1 MSVLKTQS
9 NTNQIQAVDNK
20 LMPLA
25 PSYIGPAVHTQ
36 PEISLSDVLS
46 ILNRRKWTV
55 LLTLLTT
62 LAVVSWYTFSTKPS
76 YRANGTIQIERE
88 GAEIVDFGR
97 TQKPITSSDHLND
110 PFFRTRYE
118 MLRGRVV
125 AQKVINDLSLES
137 SLSPKESK
145 SLLST
150 TISSTLGFLGLDKEN
165 KQQKS
170 AEAIDYTELFS
181 NNLLVQPIA
190 GTHLVEI
197 FYEAPSPT
205 EAKNVV
211 SSIVGSFITSQIQ
224 SKSETGEY
232 AKDFLDQQII
242 EAGERLRSDELTLVK
257 YANENGIL
265 GVDEGQTRQ
274 VKKLENLDSA
284 LVQAEIR
291 RIEAE
296 SLYLQMKR
304 AGSVSTVLTN
314 PVVTSLKARLVGLEG
329 DYQEMLKTFKPNY
342 PDMQRLQQQINAAN
356 GKLNKEMNNI
366 QGSMQADFK
375 AAKRQ
380 EDKIRNEL
388 KQFNTIMQNLQDSG
402 VDYNNLK
409 RNVENSNKLYSS
421 LLQRREEVSVASQ
434 ANTSSISI
442 VEPAVMPVSKYRPR
456 PKINLLV
463 GLLSGLIFGL
473 AFAFLRESVDKSI
486 KSSDDLEKLT
496 GLPILGMIP
505 RVTKSKMKK
514 QLDMIAYKMPQ
525 SAPAEAYRI
534 LATNIRLMFRTNE
547 DHVMLITSVN
557 SGEGKSTTASNIACS
572 YALMGKKVLL
582 VDADIR
588 SASIHN
594 KLQISNKLGLTHYL
608 KGEIDLVGITQPV
621 KKVPGLY
628 AITAGE
634 YDVDPVS
641 LLSHERMS
649 YLTAQGGSIFDYVI
663 IDAPPV
669 NGFADA
675 LVLTSLATSTVLV
688 AREEEMDA
696 RSIKVVISQL
706 RRVKN
711 NVAGFLLV
719 NAKNPVANAK
729 YYAKYHNKPR
739 KELLLEN
746 KKQSYA

>member
-1 MSVLKTQS
+1 M
-9 NTNQIQAVDNK
+9 D
-20 LMPLA
+20 
-25 PSYIGPAVHTQ
+25 
-36 PEISLSDVLS
+36 
-46 ILNRRKWTV
+46 
-55 LLTLLTT
+55 
-62 LAVVSWYTFSTKPS
+62 
-76 YRANGTIQIERE
+76 
-88 GAEIVDFGR
+88 
-97 TQKPITSSDHLND
+97 
-110 PFFRTRYE
+110 
-118 MLRGRVV
+118 
-125 AQKVINDLSLES
+125 
-137 SLSPKESK
+137 
-145 SLLST
+145 
-150 TISSTLGFLGLDKEN
+150 
-165 KQQKS
+165 
-170 AEAIDYTELFS
+170 
-181 NNLLVQPIA
+181 
-190 GTHLVEI
+190 
-197 FYEAPSPT
+197 
-205 EAKNVV
+205 
-211 SSIVGSFITSQIQ
+211 
-224 SKSETGEY
+224 
-232 AKDFLDQQII
+232 
-242 EAGERLRSDELTLVK
+242 
-257 YANENGIL
+257 
-265 GVDEGQTRQ
+265 VDEAQTRQ

-304 AGSVSTVLTN
+304 VGSVSTVLTN

-557 SGEGKSTTASNIACS
+557 SGEGKSTTASNI
-572 YALMGKKVLL
+572 
-582 VDADIR
+582 
-588 SASIHN
+588 
-594 KLQISNKLGLTHYL
+594 
-608 KGEIDLVGITQPV
+608 
-621 KKVPGLY
+621 
-628 AITAGE
+628 
-634 YDVDPVS
+634 
-641 LLSHERMS
+641 
-649 YLTAQGGSIFDYVI
+649 
-663 IDAPPV
+663 
-669 NGFADA
+669 
-675 LVLTSLATSTVLV
+675 LVL
-688 AREEEMDA
+688 M
-696 RSIKVVISQL
+696 
-706 RRVKN
+706 
-711 NVAGFLLV
+711 
-719 NAKNPVANAK
+719 
-729 YYAKYHNKPR
+729 H
-739 KELLLEN
+739 
-746 KKQSYA
+746 

>member
-1 MSVLKTQS
+1 MSVLTTQS

-25 PSYIGPAVHTQ
+25 PSYIGPTNHSTPQEAS
-36 PEISLSDVLS
+36 ISDVLG
-46 ILNRRKWTV
+46 ILNRRKWTI
-55 LLTLLTT
+55 LSILLTT
-62 LAVVSWYTFSTKPS
+62 LALVALYTFSTKPS
-76 YRANGTIQIERE
+76 YRANATIQIDRS

-97 TQKPITSSDHLND
+97 TSQVSTSSDALND
-110 PFFRTRYE
+110 PFFRTSYE
-118 MLRGRVV
+118 MLRGRVI
-125 AQKVINDLSLES
+125 AQKVIDDLSLEE
-137 SLSPKESK
+137 SLSPTKSNESK
-145 SLLST
+145 SLKQT
-150 TISSTLGFLGLDKEN
+150 VLGWIGLGEDKN
-165 KQQKS
+165 KQTSSKL
-170 AEAIDYTELFS
+170 DYTAIFAEKLF
-181 NNLLVQPIA
+181 VQPIA
-190 GTHLVEI
+190 GTYLVEI

-205 EAKNVV
+205 EARNVV
-211 SSIVGSFITSQIQ
+211 KSVVDNFILFQIE

-232 AKDFLDQQII
+232 AKQFLDEQII
-242 EAGERLRSDELTLVK
+242 EAGKRLKEDELTLVK

-296 SLYLQMKR
+296 SLYLQMKK

-314 PVVTSLKARLVGLEG
+314 PVITSLKARLVGLEG

-342 PDMQRLQQQINAAN
+342 PDMQRLQQQINAAK
-356 GKLNKEMNNI
+356 GKLNSEMTNI
-366 QGSMQADFK
+366 QRSMQADFK

-388 KQFNTIMQNLQDSG
+388 RQFNTTMQNLQDSG
-402 VDYNNLK
+402 VDYKNLK
-409 RNVENSNKLYSS
+409 RKADNSNKLYSS
-421 LLQRREEVSVASQ
+421 LLQRREEVNVASQ

-442 VEPAVMPVSKYRPR
+442 VEPAITPVSKYRPR
-456 PKINLLV
+456 PKVNLLV
-463 GLLSGLIFGL
+463 GLLSGLILGL
-473 AFAFLRESVDKSI
+473 AFAFLREALDKSI
-486 KSSDDLEKLT
+486 KSADDLEKLT

-514 QLDMIAYKMPQ
+514 QLDLIAHKMPQ

-534 LATNIRLMFRTNE
+534 LATNIRLMFKTDE
-547 DHVMLITSVN
+547 DHVMLITSIN
-557 SGEGKSTTASNIACS
+557 SGEGKSTTACNIACS
-572 YALMGKKVLL
+572 YAQMGKKVLL

-588 SASIHN
+588 NASLHN
-594 KLQISNKLGLTHYL
+594 KLEIPNKHGLTHYL

-621 KKVPGLY
+621 KKIPGLF
-628 AITAGE
+628 AITSGR

-649 YLTAQGGSIFDYVI
+649 YLTTQGGSIFDYVI

-669 NGFADA
+669 SGFADS
-675 LVLTSLATSTVLV
+675 LVLTSLATSTVIV

-696 RSIKVVISQL
+696 KSIKGALSQL

-719 NAKNPVANAK
+719 NTKNPAVNAK
-729 YYAKYHNKPR
+729 YYAKYHKNSK

-746 KKQSYA
+746 KKPSFA